1 MAKTWGKQRWVRG
14 ESVPFRR
21 QLGKAGWWFYRLR
34 KLSNLKK
41 KKKCSQQVKMA
52 VLEFEIS
59 AFPKWLLRTYS
70 THSPGQPPRSCIKLA
85 ISLGCFDMGG
95 PSTLGRLS
103 LPGLANSFLEIVRLA
118 FQMQTISYA
127 NQAVQRRLPIT
138 PFTGFHRTAPLQA
151 TIPSTDHSRARYRTT
166 RVTQTCLLCLTHSF
180 SRKP

>member
-1 MAKTWGKQRWVRG
+1 
-14 ESVPFRR
+14 
-21 QLGKAGWWFYRLR
+21 
-34 KLSNLKK
+34 
-41 KKKCSQQVKMA
+41 MA